1 MTTEHSALVTI
12 SDPDSPAAEAYR
24 ALRTNLAF
32 AGLDKPLRTLMITSP
47 GAEEGKST
55 VLANLG
61 VSLAQGEQRVLIID
75 ADLRQPSQHIL
86 FGLRNDEGLTSML
99 INAEAAARPPVQETT
114 VPGLRVLT
122 SGPLPPR
129 PADLLGSKRMMDVLA
144 RLKEEADLLLFDSPP
159 INALA
164 DAAAE
169 GDRSEN
175 AEYIYRKRQLRQI
188 DSRLRFL
195 SKRLDHVVIVDPRE
209 QKRRDRIFFGA
220 TVTVEDEEGKSFSYR
235 IVGQDEIEGGERT
248 ISWKSPVGKALLGKS
263 VGDTV
268 VVRWHA
274 GMRELT
280 VVKIEYPT

>member
-1 MTTEHSALVTI
+1 MNTEQSALVTI
-12 SDPDSPAAEAYR
+12 SDPDSPASEAYR

-32 AGLDKPLRTLMITSP
+32 AGLDKPLRTLMVTSP

-86 FGLRNDEGLTSML
+86 FGLSNDEGLTSML
-99 INAEAAARPPVQETT
+99 INADAAARPPVRETT

-159 INALA
+159 INAMA
-164 DAAAE
+164 DAAILATKVD
-169 GDRSEN
+169 GV
-175 AEYIYRKRQLRQI
+175 L
-188 DSRLRFL
+188 L
-195 SKRLDHVVIVDPRE
+195 VVRE
-209 QKRRDRIFFGA
+209 RRTRREAVMEARDRLNRVHA
-220 TVTVEDEEGKSFSYR
+220 
-235 IVGQDEIEGGERT
+235 
-248 ISWKSPVGKALLGKS
+248 PLLGAVLNGTTLDQSFARYYGK
-263 VGDTV
+263 
-268 VVRWHA
+268 R
-274 GMRELT
+274 
-280 VVKIEYPT
+280 